1 MDYEASQSEA
11 EQPEV
16 SEARAALVKEWCARV
31 KEGKAH
37 PPTARA
43 FKQMKKNQ
51 EFAAYGAE
59 KDWVAADKYV
69 VPIINRHIN
78 QAVAQL
84 YAKNPTAV
92 AKRRKKLLYQNWDGR
107 PDSLQMAMEGMAMG
121 DPVAAMTIQEVQA
134 GEQYKLMTD
143 RLGRT
148 VEILWDYYTGEQSQN
163 FKQQLKGAVRRTK
176 VCKVA
181 YIKIG
186 FQRALEPRPEVSARI
201 EDVTSKIAAV
211 ERILKDVAGGELD
224 EQSARMEELRT
235 LLADL
240 KNQEMMVV
248 REGVVFD
255 FPRSHEIIIDPAC
268 RHLKTFAGARWIAH
282 EFEMTAEEIEETY
295 KAKVKGA
302 GATAY
307 RSDGEVY
314 EASAPGKDEKVV
326 YRVYEIQDKRNR
338 QTLTVCEG
346 HKDFLR
352 EPAAPDCD
360 IDRFWT
366 VFALVFNEIEH
377 DEDMYPPSDVEL
389 ARHIQLEYNR
399 SREALRQHRIAARPY
414 YVTAGSMD
422 ADELKKLQN
431 HADHEIVK
439 VPSMGDGQSIEQI
452 LQRGPTAPIDPNLYE
467 VEMHFNDLLRVVG
480 AQEANLGGTSDST
493 ATESSIAE
501 QSRSASLA
509 DNVDDLDELLSDVAK
524 AFGQIALIELS
535 KETVVEIVGPGA
547 VWPEMRMTRE
557 EVAKDLL
564 LEIKAGSS
572 GRPNRAADL
581 ANLERAMPIVMQL
594 PGVQPRPY
602 AERYS
607 YLLDI
612 DPEEGYAAGLPSMTA
627 MNAMA
632 ARPPQAPGGA
642 PQVGTGD
649 PATDPNQQGAQG
661 AQNAPG
667 PGGNERPPGA
677 QPAYPAPAPPIA

>member
-1 MDYEASQSEA
+1 MEDAAMQQPAAVAGDA

-16 SEARAALVKEWCARV
+16 DPARAALVKEWCARV
-31 KEGKAH
+31 KSGKEH
-37 PPTARA
+37 PATARA
-43 FKQMKKNQ
+43 FRQMKKNQ
-51 EFAAYGAE
+51 ELAAHGAE
-59 KDWVAADKYV
+59 KAWVDADKYV

-121 DPVAAMTIQEVQA
+121 DPNAAAVVQEVAA

-163 FKQQLKGAVRRTK
+163 FKQQLKAAVRRTK

-186 FQRALEPRPEVSARI
+186 FQRALEPRPEISARI

-211 ERILKDVAGGELD
+211 ERILKEVAAGDID
-224 EQSARMEELRT
+224 EQSARMAELKSM
-235 LLADL
+235 LADL
-240 KNQEMMVV
+240 RNQEMMVV

-255 FPRSHEIIIDPAC
+255 FPRAHEIIVDPAC
-268 RHLKTFAGARWIAH
+268 RHLKTFSGARWIAH
-282 EFEMTAEEIEETY
+282 EFEMTADEIEETY
-295 KAKVKGA
+295 KVKVSGA
-302 GATAY
+302 ATAY
-307 RSDGEVY
+307 RSDGAVY
-314 EASAPGKDEKVV
+314 EPLAPGKDERVV
-326 YRVYEIQDKRNR
+326 YRVYEVQDKRNR
-338 QTLTVCEG
+338 QTLTICEG
-346 HKDFLR
+346 HADFLR

-366 VFALVFNEIEH
+366 IFALVFNEIEH
-377 DEDMYPPSDVEL
+377 DEELYPPSDVEL
-389 ARHIQLEYNR
+389 AKHIQSEYNR

-414 YVTAGSMD
+414 YVHDGSL
-422 ADELKKLQN
+422 DEEELRKVQN

-439 VPSMGDGQSIEQI
+439 VPSLGDGQTIESK

-509 DNVDDLDELLSDVAK
+509 DNVDDLDELLSDLAK
-524 AFGQIALIELS
+524 AFGHIALIELS

-607 YLLDI
+607 NLLDI

-627 MNAMA
+627 MNAMVGKA
-632 ARPPQAPGGA
+632 ATQP
-642 PQVGTGD
+642 GTGD
-649 PATDPNQQGAQG
+649 PATDPAQQGGQG